1 VAKPEDPSDSARET
15 SAVSPSKR
23 IALRMK
29 CIEQLEK
36 WHSFLEKTVITQEQY
51 AKLQQSILN
60 VIKVILKQFTSIH
73 TVSCIVGMQFI

>member
-1 VAKPEDPSDSARET
+1 MQKAGNIPSTVAKPEEPSNSAGET

-36 WHSFLEKTVITQEQY
+36 WHSLLEKTVITQEQY

-60 VIKVILKQFTSIH
+60 DIYEV
-73 TVSCIVGMQFI
+73 